1 MKTNNKVRTVKL
13 SKNKLNDDI
22 LPSLWKNLT
31 RVQTLNLSNNNLTEK
46 VIDSFM
52 SNLQLVPV
60 LKNIVITQNKL
71 ALRVVKSKI
80 EQLRQIGVL
89 VTL

>member
-1 MKTNNKVRTVKL
+1 
-13 SKNKLNDDI
+13 
-22 LPSLWKNLT
+22 
-31 RVQTLNLSNNNLTEK
+31 
-46 VIDSFM
+46 M